1 MDYKFQVIVEYVFSQ
16 PSSAS
21 ETEEWVVWELAFT
34 NIGLVNCILGSKKNG
49 EDFTILTSK

>member
-21 ETEEWVVWELAFT
+21 ETEEWVVWELGFT
-34 NIGLVNCILGSKKNG
+34 NIGLVNHILGSKKNG
-49 EDFTILTSK
+49 EDFTIFTSK